1 MSLPDVP
8 GMFKSRITICG
19 ITFPNTSSALFPS
32 EQVSRSKSS
41 CRVRAKISFRVGS
54 SSMINASDFVMDL
67 SHGSHWKQDCER
79 GPCCRLAFKHDLAIH
94 QLYELLRN
102 G

>member
-1 MSLPDVP
+1 MSLPDMP
-8 GMFKSRITICG
+8 GMFKSRIMICG
-19 ITFPNTSSALFPS
+19 ITFPNTSIALFPS

-54 SSMINASDFVMDL
+54 SSMINANDL
-67 SHGSHWKQDCER
+67 AMGLCHSSHWKQDCER
-79 GPCCRLAFKHDLAIH
+79 GPCCRRAFKHDLTIH